1 MSQQINLFN
10 PIFLKQKKY
19 FSAVT
24 MVQALGLLVIGMLL
38 LNVFAVRQTNSLE
51 RLLAA
56 TGSSASQQRE
66 QLIGLTKQYSDRGVS
81 KQLEQDIARVEGRLR
96 TRAQL
101 LSEIQ
106 TGVGG
111 NVDGFSRYL
120 EALAR
125 RTMDGVWLTGI
136 EAGKGNELVIKGR
149 ALNAELV
156 PAYLQTLSRERVF
169 AGRALSALH
178 VEARSGMRFVEFT
191 VRIPGAAEGGAS

>member
-66 QLIGLTKQYSDRGVS
+66 QLIGLTRQYSDRGVS

-191 VRIPGAAEGGAS
+191 VRIPVAAEGGAS